1 MPRSKGNGDQ
11 VTFCDELSNYME
23 KLSCASGIIV
33 MAGDFN
39 VDWLNKDG
47 HERKQLFTIFETFGF
62 IQNIEVATSKHLHL
76 LDYIITRKDCDY
88 TSNFRVSDFIS
99 DHRALHLSLRC
110 MRPHPARKRI
120 QVRALKRIRGDVLDA
135 DLAGFIVDEEC
146 DDVNV
151 VVTQYGNFCLN
162 YLINMHH

>member
-1 MPRSKGNGDQ
+1 
-11 VTFCDELSNYME
+11 ME

-99 DHRALHLSLRC
+99 AQSTTSLYALHATPP
-110 MRPHPARKRI
+110 RP
-120 QVRALKRIRGDVLDA
+120 
-135 DLAGFIVDEEC
+135 
-146 DDVNV
+146 
-151 VVTQYGNFCLN
+151 
-162 YLINMHH
+162 